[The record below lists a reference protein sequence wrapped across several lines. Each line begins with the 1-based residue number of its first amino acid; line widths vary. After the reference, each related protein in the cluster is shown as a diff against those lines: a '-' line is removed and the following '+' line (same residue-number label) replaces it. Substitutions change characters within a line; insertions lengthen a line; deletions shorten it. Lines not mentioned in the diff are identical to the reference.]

1 MTSPQPPLV
10 TDTAYRDPNVGRV
23 ATLSQEND
31 DLRREAEGLREDL
44 ARVRASNRAETV
56 RAAVGGVLTLAVL
69 AACVLGIG
77 ATARTCAYGNDAR
90 RNAEREAAEWFRRS
104 HGAAPFGVLCADVP
118 NGVASYDYACTV
130 YRVAGDPTP
139 LRLRCDS
146 DPAKWSDG
154 CADPRGSQ

>member
-1 MTSPQPPLV
+1 MSE
-10 TDTAYRDPNVGRV
+10 TAYRDPSPARI
-23 ATLSQEND
+23 ATLTQEND
-31 DLRREAEGLREDL
+31 DLRRDAERLREDI

-69 AACVLGIG
+69 VACVLGIG
-77 ATARTCAYGNDAR
+77 ATARTCAYGTDAR

-104 HGAAPFGVLCADVP
+104 HGAAPFGVLCADVS
-118 NGVASYDYACTV
+118 NGPSSYDFACTV

-139 LRLRCDS
+139 LHLRCDS
-146 DPAKWSDG
+146 DPARWSEG

>member
-31 DLRREAEGLREDL
+31 DLRREAERLRDDL

-77 ATARTCAYGNDAR
+77 ATARTCAYGNDGR

-104 HGAAPFGVLCADVP
+104 HGATPFGVLCSDTNRP
-118 NGVASYDYACTV
+118 QYDFACTV

>member
-31 DLRREAEGLREDL
+31 DLRREAERLREDL

-56 RAAVGGVLTLAVL
+56 RAAAGGALTLALL

-77 ATARTCAYGNDAR
+77 APARTCAYGNDAR

-104 HGAAPFGVLCADVP
+104 HGAAPFGVLCSDTNQP
-118 NGVASYDYACTV
+118 QYDFACTV

>member
-31 DLRREAEGLREDL
+31 DLRRDIERLREG
-44 ARVRASNRAETV
+44 ASRNRAETV
-56 RAAVGGVLTLAVL
+56 RAAVGGVLTLTIL

-104 HGAAPFGVLCADVP
+104 HGAAPFGVLCSDTNQP
-118 NGVASYDYACTV
+118 QYDYACTV

>member
-31 DLRREAEGLREDL
+31 DLRRENAALREL
-44 ARVRASNRAETV
+44 EARARASNRAETV

-104 HGAAPFGVLCADVP
+104 HGTAPFGVLCADVP
-118 NGVASYDYACTV
+118 NGPSSHDYACTV

>member
-1 MTSPQPPLV
+1 MSE
-10 TDTAYRDPNVGRV
+10 TAYRDPSPARV
-23 ATLSQEND
+23 ATLTQEND
-31 DLRREAEGLREDL
+31 DLRREAERLREDL

-56 RAAVGGVLTLAVL
+56 RAAVGGVLTLTVL

-77 ATARTCAYGNDAR
+77 ATAKTCAYGNDAR
-90 RNAEREAAEWFRRS
+90 HNAEREAAEWFRRS
-104 HGAAPFGVLCADVP
+104 HGAAPFGVLCSDTNQP
-118 NGVASYDYACTV
+118 RKYDFACAV

>member
-31 DLRREAEGLREDL
+31 DLRRENAALREL
-44 ARVRASNRAETV
+44 EARARASNRAETV

-90 RNAEREAAEWFRRS
+90 RNAEREAAEWYRRS
-104 HGAAPFGVLCADVP
+104 HGAAPFGALCSDAHAP
-118 NGVASYDYACTV
+118 TFDYACTV

>member
-1 MTSPQPPLV
+1 MSE
-10 TDTAYRDPNVGRV
+10 TAYRDPSPARI
-23 ATLSQEND
+23 ATLTQEND
-31 DLRREAEGLREDL
+31 DLRRDAERLREDL

-69 AACVLGIG
+69 VACVLGIG

-104 HGAAPFGVLCADVP
+104 HGVAPFGVLCSTTARQQHDH
-118 NGVASYDYACTV
+118 DCTV

-139 LRLRCDS
+139 LHLRCDS
-146 DPAKWSDG
+146 DPARWSEG

>member
-31 DLRREAEGLREDL
+31 DLRREAERLREDL

-77 ATARTCAYGNDAR
+77 ATARTPGTARFRGATGRCSGRRRSRAR
-90 RNAEREAAEWFRRS
+90 RR
-104 HGAAPFGVLCADVP
+104 
-118 NGVASYDYACTV
+118 
-130 YRVAGDPTP
+130 
-139 LRLRCDS
+139 
-146 DPAKWSDG
+146 
-154 CADPRGSQ
+154 

>member
-31 DLRREAEGLREDL
+31 DLRREAERLREDL

-104 HGAAPFGVLCADVP
+104 HGAAPFGVLCADTNQP
-118 NGVASYDYACTV
+118 QYDYACTV